1 MRRTAAVVILTLL
14 ALPALGS
21 AAPSLTGPTGLVLIP
36 TASTLGMAQWDV
48 GAAGVW
54 ADDDANSSILYANVG
69 LISGLE
75 AGFTR
80 EKLESAEAE
89 TLLNAKLH
97 LLAPPVG
104 KLKLAA
110 GMIDIT
116 DQVDRSPYIVL
127 THTLGAGILTRVG
140 PVALPQVHVGVGGG
154 RLDGLFAG
162 VSTTVNRRWNL
173 MAEYDGEHFNAGA
186 RTPVATNVEATVAV
200 LDGLENVAAGL
211 SFSSPW

>member
-1 MRRTAAVVILTLL
+1 MRRTATAAVILALL
-14 ALPALGS
+14 ALPAMGS
-21 AAPSLTGPTGLVLIP
+21 AAPSLTGPTGLILIP
-36 TASTLGMAQWDV
+36 TAGTLGMTQWNV
-48 GAAGVW
+48 GATGVW
-54 ADDDANSSILYANVG
+54 ADGSGSSVLYANVG
-69 LISGLE
+69 LLAGLE
-75 AGFTR
+75 AGFAR
-80 EKLESAEAE
+80 EEMEDAEAE

-97 LLAPPVG
+97 LLSPPVG

-116 DQVDRSPYIVL
+116 DQIDRTPYIVL
-127 THTLGAGILTRVG
+127 SHTLGAGVLTRVG

-173 MAEYDGEHFNAGA
+173 MAEYDGENINVGV
-186 RTPVATNVEATVAV
+186 RTPVATNLEATVAI
-200 LDGLENVAAGL
+200 LDGLDDVAAGL